1 MLLVLWL
8 PLFFVLS
15 GLIAAGA
22 ALLPMLWAFGVA
34 GWSLATTP
42 EEAPEPVRV

>member
-1 MLLVLWL
+1 VLLVLWL
-8 PLFFVLS
+8 PLLFVLS
-15 GLIAAGA
+15 AVVAMGA
-22 ALLPMLWAFGVA
+22 ALLPMLWAWGVT